1 MEKFTSVG
9 PDWQRAGSSPAP
21 RHTLDQ
27 SPQRRAEPTNA
38 TKPLATTVLIPL
50 IWVSLAP
57 SVCGRSAAMV
67 ASSSVT
73 WRSKASRVA
82 SSAASRA
89 GLPAVAAGCGGRLS
103 PARFRIRAAT
113 VTFS

>member
-27 SPQRRAEPTNA
+27 APQRRAEPTNA

-50 IWVSLAP
+50 IWVSLAA
-57 SVCGRSAAMV
+57 SVWAGARPCCFQFGDLAIQGFQGGQQGREQGRLA
-67 ASSSVT
+67 
-73 WRSKASRVA
+73 RGGGRV
-82 SSAASRA
+82 
-89 GLPAVAAGCGGRLS
+89 GGRLS
-103 PARFRIRAAT
+103 LARCRIRAAT